1 VTTSITVNANTGLC
15 TYTQPTNA
23 WNASAI
29 DNCSTVTLSYSLSG
43 VTTGTGSSL
52 AGQTFNLGETTV
64 TWTATDGSGNTDQC
78 TFTVNVI
85 DNQLPSITSCGAV
98 GDQLVNAD
106 ASQCNYTQTG
116 TGWDATASDNCSVA
130 SLVYT
135 LTGATTGTGTSL
147 QNVDFNLGITTVTW
161 TATDGSGNVRT
172 CDFDV
177 TVRDNQ
183 FPAITTCGA
192 GNQTVSADNGVCTFS
207 QTSDAWD
214 AIATDNCTVSTLTY
228 TLTGATTGTGTT
240 LDGVTFGLGA
250 TTVLWTATDNSGN
263 VTTCT
268 YTISVIDDQDPGIAN
283 CPSDITVG
291 VDAGNCGAIVNWTIP
306 TITDNCGFTMTASHD
321 PGDFFNVGTT
331 TVTYTATDGSGN
343 VSVCSFD
350 VTVDDD
356 ELPSISCSSNIASC
370 DPLITYPGPVTNDN
384 CGVQSI
390 TQTAGLPSG
399 SNFPV
404 GTTTNVFQVTDI
416 HGNTSSCSFTV
427 TIHPLPV
434 ATTTDVDVTCNG
446 NADGTINLTVTGG
459 TSPFTYDWDNNATSE
474 DLSGLAPGTYSV
486 QVFDNFG
493 CTATASAT
501 ITEPAVLTL
510 TAQDNDVNCYNGN
523 DGAIDITILG
533 GTTPYSYDWSNGGT
547 AQDISGLTDG
557 AYDVTVTDF
566 NGCTVSYNT
575 VITEPDT
582 LVIQTAIYDA
592 TCNAPNGSIQTL
604 ITGGTTPYTYSWSN
618 GSNTPNL
625 NNVVAGTYTL
635 TVIDGQGCTALF
647 TGSVAGVSNLSA
659 SSIVRDAKCYGQA
672 NGEIQV
678 IMESGNEP
686 YVYDWSNGAA
696 TALNDNLASGS
707 YTVTVTDAFGCEVTM
722 NFDVNQPDSLEV
734 TLTTSAFIA
743 GTNVSVNGAS
753 DGWITTDVIGGT
765 PAYSYEWSNGE
776 TTEDIYDL
784 PAGAYSVVVIDQNG
798 CKASA
803 AVRFTEPLPLEMPE
817 GFSPNGDGTNDGF
830 VIHGIEAYP
839 NNDLVIFNRWGNVVY
854 EVSNYQNEWFGEN
867 TAGEPLPDGTYFAIL
882 KVYAS
887 DERVITLKGYV
898 DLRR

>member
-1 VTTSITVNANTGLC
+1 MSYVLTG
-15 TYTQPTNA
+15 A
-23 WNASAI
+23 
-29 DNCSTVTLSYSLSG
+29 
-43 VTTGTGSSL
+43 TTGSGTSL
-52 AGQTFNLGETTV
+52 AGQMFNLDTTTV
-64 TWTATDGSGNTDQC
+64 TWTATDGSGNTETCSFD
-78 TFTVNVI
+78 VI
-85 DNQLPSITSCGAV
+85 VVDNQLPIILTCGPNL
-98 GDQLVNAD
+98 DQNVFAD

-116 TGWDATASDNCSVA
+116 TAWNATATDNCSVA
-130 SLVYT
+130 SLVYI
-135 LTGATTGTGTSL
+135 LSGATTGTGTSL

-161 TATDGSGNVRT
+161 TATDGSGNIRT
-172 CDFDV
+172 CSFLV

-183 FPAITTCGA
+183 FPAISTCGA
-192 GNQTVSADNGVCTFS
+192 NDQTVSANTGVCTYT
-207 QTSDAWD
+207 QTSNAWN
-214 AIATDNCTVSTLTY
+214 AIATDNCTVSSLVY
-228 TLTGATTGTGTT
+228 TLSGASAGTGTT
-240 LDGVTFGLGA
+240 LNGVTFNLGE
-250 TTVLWTATDNSGN
+250 TVVLWTATDNSGN
-263 VTTCT
+263 VTTCS
-268 YTISVIDDQDPGIAN
+268 YTINVIDDQDPGIAN

-291 VDAGNCGAIVNWTIP
+291 VDAGDCGAVVNWTVP
-306 TITDNCGFTMTASHD
+306 TFSDNCVYTFDASHD

-331 TVTYTATDGSGN
+331 TVTYTVTDGSGN
-343 VSVCSFD
+343 ISICTFD

-356 ELPSISCSSNIASC
+356 ELPSINCAANIASC
-370 DPLITYPGPVTNDN
+370 DPFVTYSAPVVGDN
-384 CGVQSI
+384 CGIQAVI
-390 TQTAGLPSG
+390 QTAGLPSG
-399 SNFPV
+399 INYPV
-404 GTTTNVFQVTDI
+404 GTTTNAFQVTDI
-416 HGNTSSCSFTV
+416 HGNVATCSFTV

-446 NADGTINLTVTGG
+446 NADGTINLTVTSG
-459 TSPFTYDWDNNATSE
+459 TPTFTYDWDNGATSE
-474 DLSGLAPGTYSV
+474 DLSGLAPGTYTV

-510 TAQDNDVNCYNGN
+510 TAEDDHVNCYNGN
-523 DGAIDITILG
+523 DGAIDLTIAG
-533 GTTPYSYDWSNGGT
+533 GTTPYAYDWSNNAT
-547 AQDISGLTDG
+547 TQDITGLTDG
-557 AYDVTVTDF
+557 SYDVTVTDF
-566 NGCTVSYNT
+566 NGCTATYST
-575 VITEPDT
+575 VIDEPDT

-604 ITGGTTPYTYSWSN
+604 ITGGTTPYITSWSN
-618 GSNTPNL
+618 GSNTANL
-625 NNVVAGTYTL
+625 NNVSAGTYTL
-635 TVIDGQGCTALF
+635 TVIDAQGCTSQF
-647 TGSVAGVSNLSA
+647 SGSVAGVSNLTA
-659 SSIVRDAKCYGQA
+659 SSIVRDARCYGQA

-686 YVYDWSNGAA
+686 YVFDWSNGAS
-696 TALNDNLASGS
+696 TALNDHLAEGS

-776 TTEDIYDL
+776 TTEDIYNL

-817 GFSPNGDGTNDGF
+817 GFSPNGDGSNDGF

-839 NNDLVIFNRWGNVVY
+839 NNDLVIYNRWGNVVY
-854 EVSNYQNEWFGEN
+854 EVSGYQNEWMGEN
-867 TAGEPLPDGTYFAIL
+867 TAGEALPDGTYFAIL

-887 DERVITLKGYV
+887 EERVITLKGYV